1 MSFLRNDLSISG
13 FIELS
18 FEILR
23 DEFPTAYLL
32 LCSQLAPRT
41 VQMFIN
47 DEVITL
53 AFDPGGAHL
62 RQDVR
67 TPTLELHTSRQTILD
82 VIDAHLALHEAIL
95 VDAILLRGAIE
106 DLAAFHDGLLTYVR
120 GAVRCPSFPPL
131 LDRFR
136 YTSSNATF
144 SQ

>member
-1 MSFLRNDLSISG
+1 MSFSRNALSISG

-23 DEFPTAYLL
+23 DEFPTAYHL

-47 DEVITL
+47 DEVVIL
-53 AFDPGGAHL
+53 AFDAGFAHL

-67 TPTLELHTSRQTILD
+67 TPTLELHTTRQTILD
-82 VIDAHLALHEAIL
+82 VIDAHLAPHEAIL
-95 VDAILLRGAIE
+95 ADAILLRGAIE
-106 DLAAFHDGLLTYVR
+106 DLAAFYDGLLTYVH
-120 GAVRCPSFPPL
+120 GAVRCPSFPAL

-136 YTSSNATF
+136 YTSSNTTF